1 MAERP
6 SDWKGDAFLLV
17 NSYTTVR
24 TNLEPLIQ
32 IDEAIRDFWE
42 TFHAL
47 HIWPVVRWNLTKDE
61 LGEALKLWDVTLS
74 RQATKF
80 VVFYFIGHGGDG
92 DVLFME
98 DGEPVTTEEIVANFH
113 PVPKEIYK
121 FFFIDACRRTDE
133 CAQPLDRAYCPSLEN
148 SLLARSTL
156 PYQAA
161 YTGGTYGRPTGTPA
175 CATTTAMLLLYLCML
190 WSAVQYLSVCVS
202 YFCNRSPGVYFVPA
216 LFYSI
221 SQLEGCW
228 LLFL

>member
-6 SDWKGDAFLLV
+6 RHWKGDAFLLV

-24 TNLEPLIQ
+24 TNLQPLIR
-32 IDEAIRDFWE
+32 IDEAIEDFWD

-61 LGEALKLWDVTLS
+61 LDQELKLWDLTHA
-74 RQATKF
+74 RNC

-98 DGEPVTTEEIVANFH
+98 DGGTVTTKDIVETFRQL
-113 PVPKEIYK
+113 PKEISK

-133 CAQPLDRAYCPSLEN
+133 CVLPSDQAYCPALEK

-161 YTGGTYGRPTGTPA
+161 YTGDAYGRPSGIPHPA
-175 CATTTAMLLLYLCML
+175 PYMSLVMLLLC
-190 WSAVQYLSVCVS
+190 CTVS
-202 YFCNRSPGVYFVPA
+202 ECTCIIV
-216 LFYSI
+216 L
-221 SQLEGCW
+221 
-228 LLFL
+228 

>member
-6 SDWKGDAFLLV
+6 RDWKGDAFLLV
-17 NSYTTVR
+17 NSYTTVP
-24 TNLEPLIQ
+24 TSLQPLIQ

-61 LGEALKLWDVTLS
+61 LYKALGLWDVTLS

-80 VVFYFIGHGGDG
+80 VVFYFIGHGGHG

-98 DGEPVTTEEIVANFH
+98 DGEPVTTEEIVAKFR
-113 PVPKEIYK
+113 PLPKEIYK

-133 CAQPLDRAYCPSLEN
+133 WAQPSDRAYCPSLEN
-148 SLLARSTL
+148 SLLARSAL

-175 CATTTAMLLLYLCML
+175 CATTTIMLLLYLCML
-190 WSAVQYLSVCVS
+190 
-202 YFCNRSPGVYFVPA
+202 
-216 LFYSI
+216 
-221 SQLEGCW
+221 
-228 LLFL
+228 